1 MCSKLI
7 MISITNEYIFHQE
20 ILCDYWVHVKEK
32 LNVFAWK
39 NYKIFKWVD
48 SLKYCE
54 NIYFISIKY

>member
-1 MCSKLI
+1 